1 MLKPRFLPCLTLALA
16 SFLIPIRASAAD
28 NWIEVRSP
36 HFTVNTNAGEKE
48 ARKIADQ
55 FEQIR
60 QMFHSA
66 FPAMRVDPGQPII
79 IVAAKSENTMKLFLP
94 EEWEVK
100 GHIHHAGM
108 YQPGEDK
115 DYVVMRLDSEG
126 ENPFHTLY
134 HEYTHALMRL
144 NFSGLPL
151 WLDEG
156 MAEFLEIRRWERRRA
171 RPAQLIRGTCTC
183 SSKASSSRLKLCW
196 KSTTN
201 RLTTTRTTVPLFLC

>member
-1 MLKPRFLPCLTLALA
+1 MLNTLKCCIIFGFVLFLLPVSAV
-16 SFLIPIRASAAD
+16 AAD
-28 NWIEVRSP
+28 HWIEVRSP
-36 HFTVNTNAGEKE
+36 HFIVNSNAGEKE
-48 ARKIADQ
+48 ARKVADQ

-60 QMFHSA
+60 RMFQSA
-66 FPAMRVDPGQPII
+66 FSTLRVDPAQPII
-79 IVAAKSENTMKLFLP
+79 IVAAKNENTMKLFLP

-100 GHIHHAGM
+100 GHVHHTGM
-108 YQPGEDK
+108 YQPGQDK